1 MRIVERLNLN
11 CAGVRVDVVKE
22 DGAGV
27 LVDDGMADTGGGVA
41 DFGRTM
47 QNARLESACLT
58 SVQRRFGLHVL
69 EKRRRHRYAS
79 SPSWPVGVDH
89 RHAEDRRVWKR
100 LEKRR

>member
-11 CAGVRVDVVKE
+11 CAEVRVDVVKE

-47 QNARLESACLT
+47 QQRCEIGISMPHECTEEIRLTCARE
-58 SVQRRFGLHVL
+58 
-69 EKRRRHRYAS
+69 AS
-79 SPSWPVGVDH
+79 SASLCILALLAGGG
-89 RHAEDRRVWKR
+89 
-100 LEKRR
+100 